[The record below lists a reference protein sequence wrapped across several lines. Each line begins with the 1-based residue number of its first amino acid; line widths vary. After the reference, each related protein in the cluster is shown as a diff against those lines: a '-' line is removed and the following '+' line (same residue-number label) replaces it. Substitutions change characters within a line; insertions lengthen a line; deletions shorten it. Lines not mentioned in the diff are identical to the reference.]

1 MLLKSVIVFRLL
13 LLISVMGIGV
23 YVYRTGTAV
32 YCSVH
37 LFHAENSPLR
47 FVTPGSGQG
56 PFRGE
61 RWDRFGWAM
70 IYHAGGCVMFDLMR
84 FAFWIPCAPS
94 TSRVVDDAF
103 LSRKERDHYCGTWH
117 Q

>member
-23 YVYRTGTAV
+23 YVYRTGKRCIVARTCFMRKIHHCAL
-32 YCSVH
+32 S
-37 LFHAENSPLR
+37 LPGRGRAR
-47 FVTPGSGQG
+47 FEASAGTV
-56 PFRGE
+56 
-61 RWDRFGWAM
+61 GWAM
-70 IYHAGGCVMFDLMR
+70 IYHAGGCAIFDSRR
-84 FAFWIPCAPS
+84 FAFWIPRAPS

-103 LSRKERDHYCGTWH
+103 LSRKERDHYCGARH

>member
-32 YCSVH
+32 CCSVH

-47 FVTPGSGQG
+47 FVTPGSS
-56 PFRGE
+56 RS
-61 RWDRFGWAM
+61 RFEASTRTAEWAM
-70 IYHAGGCVMFDLMR
+70 IYHAGGCTIFDSRR
-84 FAFWIPCAPS
+84 FAFWIPRAPS

-103 LSRKERDHYCGTWH
+103 LSRKERDHYCGARH